1 MGRRVPLTILGP
13 GPAPADVLAAFPP
26 ALRPRVTVLDRVP
39 EDRVIAEYRRHDLL
53 VFPSTYEGFGLV
65 VLEALSQGLPVVATP
80 VGCATM
86 LIRYEENGLIVPP
99 RDGAALAVAIA
110 RLVES
115 PAERARMS
123 ANAVSAV
130 ASLSWR
136 RTAERTV
143 AAYREAIA
151 ARRAV
156 GLAA

>member
-1 MGRRVPLTILGP
+1 
-13 GPAPADVLAAFPP
+13 
-26 ALRPRVTVLDRVP
+26 VTVLDRVP

-86 LIRYEENGLIVPP
+86 LIRDEENGLIVPP

-151 ARRAV
+151 ARRVV